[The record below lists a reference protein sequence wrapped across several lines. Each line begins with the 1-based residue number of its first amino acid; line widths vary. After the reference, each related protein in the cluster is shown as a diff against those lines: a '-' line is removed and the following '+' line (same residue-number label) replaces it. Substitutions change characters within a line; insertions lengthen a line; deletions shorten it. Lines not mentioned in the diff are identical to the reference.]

1 MARKQASIHGIK
13 EIESKMMISANLRKL
28 MGTGCLLACSA
39 MVAFAAGTPDETLLR
54 AAMKAAGPAHGGLG
68 KKIAAK
74 DPSAAED
81 AKKLEAWFKGDTQK
95 FFKKMKA
102 EDGVTFSKTAAA
114 EYKAIGK
121 AAATSKWDEAAA
133 SHKKASATC
142 QGCHGAHR
150 EKAAD
155 GSYKVK

>member
-1 MARKQASIHGIK
+1 
-13 EIESKMMISANLRKL
+13 MMNAISRKL
-28 MGTGCLLACSA
+28 MSASCLLAVTA
-39 MVAFAAGTPDETLLR
+39 VMGWAADAKPDETLLR
-54 AAMKAAGPAHGGLG
+54 TAMKAAGPAHGGLG

-74 DPSAAED
+74 DASAGED

-95 FFKKMKA
+95 FFKKMKS
-102 EDGVTFSKTAAA
+102 EEGVKWSKDAAM
-114 EYKAIGK
+114 EYKNIAK
-121 AAATSKWDEAAA
+121 AAAAGKWEDAAA

-142 QGCHGAHR
+142 QGCHGKHR